1 MVATAAKR
9 ARTKTLSV
17 QLSEEQYGR
26 LRELSEKRGV
36 PVPEMVRQGV
46 DAMIEVYS
54 DRAWDIIGIADSDVT
69 DLAENHDKYLAEIYE
84 DENRPCVAKS
94 S

>member
-1 MVATAAKR
+1 MVATVAKR

-17 QLSEEQYGR
+17 PVSEEQYEK

-36 PVPEMVRQGV
+36 PVPLMVSQGV

-54 DRAWDIIGIADSDVT
+54 DSAWDIIGIADSDVT
-69 DLAENHDKYLAEIYE
+69 DLAENHDKYLVEIYE

>member
-1 MVATAAKR
+1 V
-9 ARTKTLSV
+9 
-17 QLSEEQYGR
+17 SEEQYEK

-36 PVPEMVRQGV
+36 PVPLMVRQGI
-46 DAMIEVYS
+46 DRMIDIYS
-54 DRAWDIIGIADSDVT
+54 DSLWDIIGMADSDVT

-84 DENRPCVAKS
+84 DENRPCAPKS